1 MKDKKWWHIR
11 YYFKSR
17 HNALIVDED
26 TSNGKG
32 RYHYMDIT
40 TSPSKKESYISLSKP
55 INKKSD
61 ISYVRKYVG
70 NDYKK
75 KFSSWISKYE
85 IDNEDMDKIELYL
98 KNRNKNNNNSKKE
111 NIKTKKRK
119 KKKCKY

>member
-17 HNALIVDED
+17 HSALIVDED
-26 TSNGKG
+26 NSNVKG

-40 TSPSKKESYISLSKP
+40 TNPSEKESYIKLSKP

-98 KNRNKNNNNSKKE
+98 KNRSKDNNNSKKE
-111 NIKTKKRK
+111 NIKTKRRK
-119 KKKCKY
+119 K